1 MPLGPIVETP
11 SGAPSQETLTPAPP
25 PAVPGLAPSSRAKE
39 EKEDSR
45 KRVEAI
51 QAQGEVPEERLL
63 DLGIEIFDPGAAED
77 ERQKLARKGLS
88 PELRRS
94 EARFVSF
101 HLKKTLEGTGN
112 WGAVRV
118 VPGAGEGLD
127 LVVTGRLLE
136 SNGKRLALEVD
147 AHDATG
153 RLWVRKRY
161 RGEADT
167 RAYRKENALPQEA
180 FQEIYNRIA
189 NDLLEARDELRADEM
204 VELRRVAFLRFASQL
219 APQTYV
225 SYLKASKGGDFQLLR
240 FPAEDDPMTRRVGS
254 VRVRDQAFVDTLNEH
269 YLTFYDQMRGPYLEW
284 RRNSFEEQDALDR
297 IHRESML
304 KKILGG
310 AAILVGSMMRPDN
323 RGESV
328 AQDAMVMGGMIA
340 LNSGF
345 QQGQEKAMHSAA
357 LKELATSFDAEVAP
371 LLVDVEGHQVRLTGS
386 AETQFT
392 AWREMLRQIFTLET
406 GQPSDP
412 NAVVVT
418 AAPPSR

>member
-1 MPLGPIVETP
+1 
-11 SGAPSQETLTPAPP
+11 
-25 PAVPGLAPSSRAKE
+25 
-39 EKEDSR
+39 
-45 KRVEAI
+45 
-51 QAQGEVPEERLL
+51 
-63 DLGIEIFDPGAAED
+63 
-77 ERQKLARKGLS
+77 
-88 PELRRS
+88 
-94 EARFVSF
+94 
-101 HLKKTLEGTGN
+101 
-112 WGAVRV
+112 
-118 VPGAGEGLD
+118 
-127 LVVTGRLLE
+127 
-136 SNGKRLALEVD
+136 
-147 AHDATG
+147 
-153 RLWVRKRY
+153 
-161 RGEADT
+161 
-167 RAYRKENALPQEA
+167 
-180 FQEIYNRIA
+180 
-189 NDLLEARDELRADEM
+189 
-204 VELRRVAFLRFASQL
+204 
-219 APQTYV
+219 
-225 SYLKASKGGDFQLLR
+225 
-240 FPAEDDPMTRRVGS
+240 
-254 VRVRDQAFVDTLNEH
+254 VRDQAFVDTLNEH